1 MKRLL
6 ALALV
11 SVAACGGGV
20 DGSSPSTAPATTT
33 APVGEEPQILLEVR
47 DEGGFVPIEWSIG
60 RMPRYVLMT
69 DGRLYGPGAT
79 TLEYP
84 GRMLPSV
91 FVMKVDDSVL
101 AEVRQYAED
110 IGFADIIEERND
122 EGMANV
128 ADAPDTVVTYF
139 DQEGA
144 HVFSVYGLGIAT
156 FSDVRIALL
165 GEMIG
170 VLDQAGLNGTS
181 LGEFQPERLEVLA
194 GLREIPVD
202 AQFENERP
210 WPLQLSFADMSET
223 AAGWRCT
230 TVEGDAIAGLLV
242 EFGQANQATTW
253 NDDGTIYTIVV
264 RYLFPHQEAC

>member
-6 ALALV
+6 VLALV
-11 SVAACGGGV
+11 SVAACGGG
-20 DGSSPSTAPATTT
+20 DASIPSTAPPTT
-33 APVGEEPQILLEVR
+33 AAPVEEEPRILLEVR

-69 DGRLYGPGAT
+69 DGTLYGPGAT

-91 FVMKVDDSVL
+91 FVMKVDDSVI
-101 AEVRQYAED
+101 ADIRQYAED

-139 DQEGA
+139 DDEGA

-181 LGEFQPERLEVLA
+181 LGEFQPERIEVLA

-210 WPLQLSFADMSET
+210 WPLQVSFADMSET

-230 TVEGDAIAGLLV
+230 TIEGDAIAGLLD

-253 NDDGTIYTIVV
+253 NDEGVVYTIVV
-264 RYLFPHQEAC
+264 RYLFPYQEAC

>member
-6 ALALV
+6 LLALV
-11 SVAACGGGV
+11 SVAACGGG
-20 DGSSPSTAPATTT
+20 DASTPSTTPHTT
-33 APVGEEPQILLEVR
+33 APVEEAPRILLEVR

-69 DGRLYGPGAT
+69 DGTLYGPGAT

-91 FVMKVDDSVL
+91 SVMKVTDSVI
-101 AEVRQYAED
+101 AEIRQYAED

-122 EGMANV
+122 EGMATV

-139 DQEGA
+139 DEEGS
-144 HVFSVYGLGIAT
+144 HVFSVYGLGIAPL
-156 FSDVRIALL
+156 SDVRIALL
-165 GEMIG
+165 AEMIG
-170 VLDQAGLNGTS
+170 VLDQAGLNGTA
-181 LGEFQPERLEVLA
+181 LGEFQPDRIEVLA
-194 GLREIPVD
+194 GVREIPAD

-210 WPLQLSFADMSET
+210 WPLQVSFADMSDT

-230 TVEGDAIAGLLV
+230 TIEGETIAGLLD

-253 NDDGTIYTIVV
+253 SDAGVIYTIVV
-264 RYLFPHQEAC
+264 RYLFPYQEAC